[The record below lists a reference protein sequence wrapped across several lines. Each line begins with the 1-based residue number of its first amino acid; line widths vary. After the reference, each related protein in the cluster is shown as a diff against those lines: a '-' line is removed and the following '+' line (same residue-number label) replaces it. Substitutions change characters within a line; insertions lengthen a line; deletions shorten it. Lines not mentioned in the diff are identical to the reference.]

1 RRRGLPQRGETPP
14 EARPDKGRD
23 SRGETPAQAG
33 PACVGD
39 RGTAGEVNVQTAPA
53 PDVGIEQ
60 AQTALAAGRF
70 DEALACLTPL
80 LPPRKVDAVSA
91 CRLWLLSAEALVG
104 LGRRPEAR
112 GHLIHAWVP
121 PGPLLALPALR
132 AHELQIRLQLGEL
145 PHLGDALARCL
156 DALAD
161 DRASRG
167 LLLAALARA
176 HDANGDCEAAWRC
189 WEEAA
194 LCDEGGAEAHLQ
206 LGRLE
211 HLRGNAAAALEHYAA
226 IIDHSPTSAEALGA
240 SLRRA
245 LITGQPAE
253 FPPSPLARV

>member
-60 AQTALAAGRF
+60 AQAALAAGRF

-80 LPPRKVDAVSA
+80 LPPRQADAVSA

-104 LGRRPEAR
+104 LGRCPEAR

-145 PHLGDALARCL
+145 PHLGDALAHCL
-156 DALAD
+156 DALGKD
-161 DRASRG
+161 LPSRG
-167 LLLAALARA
+167 LLLAELARA
-176 HDANGDCEAAWRC
+176 QDASGEREAALRC
-189 WEEAA
+189 WEEALPLSGTTPA
-194 LCDEGGAEAHLQ
+194 WSQERLQAHLQ

-211 HLRGNAAAALEHYAA
+211 HLRGNDDAALEHYAA
-226 IIDHSPTSAEALGA
+226 VIDHSPGSVE
-240 SLRRA
+240 
-245 LITGQPAE
+245 
-253 FPPSPLARV
+253 